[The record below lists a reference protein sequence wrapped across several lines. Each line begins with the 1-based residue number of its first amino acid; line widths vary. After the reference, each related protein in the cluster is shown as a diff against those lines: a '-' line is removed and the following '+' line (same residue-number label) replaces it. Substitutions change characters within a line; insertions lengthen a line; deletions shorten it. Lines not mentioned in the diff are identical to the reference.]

1 MKKKILN
8 NIKITIL
15 ILIGIV
21 IICAILGTFNSKEN
35 MEDSPQCYSD
45 MKSDVQCYS
54 DVLSDDKH
62 ASFSQGNQSDD
73 KYILKTKIIPPKG
86 TSCPI
91 EISSPASKYLN
102 SVKPDGSSGTGS
114 SAGTGGSGGSSA
126 GTGGSAGTGS
136 SGGSTSTQIQ
146 NTSNTNSSNS
156 SNSSSVT
163 NITNG
168 SKTDNSDST
177 PVAAES
183 KSSTPSSVPESND
196 AIVQNTAALN
206 EIKGSI
212 TQINQQKPKPET
224 CPPCPACE
232 RCPEPAFDCKK
243 VPNYRSP
250 SIGQYLPM
258 PILNDF
264 STF

>member
-8 NIKITIL
+8 HIKIIII
-15 ILIGIV
+15 ILIGVTILF
-21 IICAILGTFNSKEN
+21 AILGTFKGLKEN
-35 MEDSPQCYSD
+35 MEDVDVPQCYSD
-45 MKSDVQCYS
+45 FKSDVPCYADT
-54 DVLSDDKH
+54 DVLASNDTDSEH
-62 ASFSQGNQSDD
+62 AKYSENKDD

-102 SVKPDGSSGTGS
+102 GITPDNDSGTGA
-114 SAGTGGSGGSSA
+114 AGVG
-126 GTGGSAGTGS
+126 
-136 SGGSTSTQIQ
+136 STQIQ
-146 NTSNTNSSNS
+146 NSSNS
-156 SNSSSVT
+156 NSSITSSSST
-163 NITNG
+163 NITNIGG
-168 SKTDNSDST
+168 SGESNKNTDSAT

-183 KSSTPSSVPESND
+183 ASSTPSPVSND
-196 AIVQNTAALN
+196 AIIQNTAALN

>member
-8 NIKITIL
+8 DIKIIIV
-15 ILIGIV
+15 ILIGVTILF
-21 IICAILGTFNSKEN
+21 AILGTFKGLKEN
-35 MEDSPQCYSD
+35 MEDAPQCYSD
-45 MKSDVQCYS
+45 YHSDVQCYS
-54 DVLSDDKH
+54 DVLSDEDH
-62 ASFSQGNQSDD
+62 APYNESSSD

-102 SVKPDGSSGTGS
+102 GITSNSTDSKPTEGGT
-114 SAGTGGSGGSSA
+114 T
-126 GTGGSAGTGS
+126 
-136 SGGSTSTQIQ
+136 TQIQ
-146 NTSNTNSSNS
+146 NASNSNS
-156 SNSSSVT
+156 SITSSSST
-163 NITNG
+163 NITNITGTPG
-168 SKTDNSDST
+168 SASGSSNSGSVSGSSNSASNT
-177 PVAAES
+177 PVAADS
-183 KSSTPSSVPESND
+183 ASSTPSSVSGND
-196 AIVQNTAALN
+196 AIVQNTATLN
-206 EIKGSI
+206 ELKGSI
-212 TQINQQKPKPET
+212 SQINQQKTKPET